1 MITETNGHNETLRYI
16 EAEQV
21 EHPSGT
27 FAGHMLC
34 SQDDEKIGAI
44 AGMLVEPATRRVRY
58 FVIERNSVLKR
69 RRYLLPADS
78 SPVLRADDRK
88 LCVLADFDDLER
100 FDARLVE
107 RFSDEDAITAI
118 FAAAPAA

>member
-1 MITETNGHNETLRYI
+1 MTELNSNTDTLRYLD
-16 EAEQV
+16 ADHV

-34 SQDDEKIGAI
+34 SQDNEKLGAI
-44 AGMLVEPATRRVRY
+44 TGMLVEPTTRRVRF
-58 FVIERNSVLKR
+58 FVVERGSVLKN

-88 LCVLADFDDLER
+88 LCVLAKADDLER
-100 FDARLVE
+100 FDARQVE

-118 FAAAPAA
+118 FANPAA

>member
-1 MITETNGHNETLRYI
+1 MITELNGNTDTLRYLD
-16 EAEQV
+16 ANQV

-34 SQDDEKIGAI
+34 SQDDEKLGDVT
-44 AGMLVEPATRRVRY
+44 GMLVDPATRRIRY
-58 FVIERNSVLKR
+58 FVIERSGVLKR
-69 RRYLLPADS
+69 RRYVLPVDS

-88 LCVLADFDDLER
+88 LCVLADVDDLER

-107 RFSDEDAITAI
+107 PFSDDDAITAI
-118 FAAAPAA
+118 FANPAA

>member
-1 MITETNGHNETLRYI
+1 MTELNGQTDTLRYLD
-16 EAEQV
+16 ADHV

-34 SQDDEKIGAI
+34 SQDDEKLGAI
-44 AGMLVEPATRRVRY
+44 TGMLVEPTTRRVRF
-58 FVIERNSVLKR
+58 FVVERSSVLKN

-88 LCVLADFDDLER
+88 LCVFANADDLER
-100 FDARLVE
+100 FDARQVE
-107 RFSDEDAITAI
+107 RFSEDDAITAI
-118 FAAAPAA
+118 FAQPAA

>member
-1 MITETNGHNETLRYI
+1 MITELNGNAETLRYLD
-16 EAEQV
+16 ANQV
-21 EHPSGT
+21 EHPAGT

-34 SQDDEKIGAI
+34 SQDYEQLGAI
-44 AGMLVEPATRRVRY
+44 TGILVDPATRRLRY
-58 FVIERNSVLKR
+58 FVIERSGVLKR
-69 RRYLLPADS
+69 RRYLLPVDS

-88 LCVLADFDDLER
+88 LCVLADVDDLER

-118 FAAAPAA
+118 FAEPAA

>member
-1 MITETNGHNETLRYI
+1 MTELNGQTDTLRYLD
-16 EAEQV
+16 ADQV

-34 SQDDEKIGAI
+34 SQDDEKLGSIT
-44 AGMLVEPATRRVRY
+44 GMLVEPATRRVRY
-58 FVIERNSVLKR
+58 FVIARNGMMKQ

-78 SPVLRADDRK
+78 LPVLRAGDRK
-88 LCVLADFDDLER
+88 LCVLAKADDLER
-100 FDARLVE
+100 FDARQVE

-118 FAAAPAA
+118 FARPAA

>member
-1 MITETNGHNETLRYI
+1 VTELNDNTETLRYLD
-16 EAEQV
+16 ADQV

-34 SQDDEKIGAI
+34 SQDDEKLGAI
-44 AGMLVEPATRRVRY
+44 TGMLVEPATRRVRY
-58 FVIERNSVLKR
+58 FVIQRSGVLQR

-88 LCVLADFDDLER
+88 LCVLANADDLER

-118 FAAAPAA
+118 FASPAA

>member
-1 MITETNGHNETLRYI
+1 MITEPNGNTETLRYLD
-16 EAEQV
+16 AEQV

-34 SQDDEKIGAI
+34 SQDDEKLGAI

-58 FVIERNSVLKR
+58 FVIERSGMLKR
-69 RRYLLPADS
+69 RRYLLAADS
-78 SPVLRADDRK
+78 SPVLRAVDRK
-88 LCVLADFDDLER
+88 LCVLADVDDLER
-100 FDARLVE
+100 FDARLIE

-118 FAAAPAA
+118 FAAPAA